1 MLTSLQGP
9 LSNLMAESAQT
20 CPIVGSHL
28 NLIIGPDDEV
38 FQQQCG
44 HIWAG
49 NVLDLVVHR
58 QPSETIPVIDTYKLV
73 GLFRRLDTC
82 SG

>member
-38 FQQQCG
+38 F
-44 HIWAG
+44 
-49 NVLDLVVHR
+49 
-58 QPSETIPVIDTYKLV
+58 
-73 GLFRRLDTC
+73 
-82 SG
+82 